1 MIKEKVSQTKNT
13 EKSKKST
20 LYFFIKRLFDIV
32 FSTFAIIVL
41 FIPMCIIALVIKLQ
55 DKGPAIYKA
64 QRAGLNGKPFSMLKF
79 RSMKIGADNLEEY
92 LSPELLEQY
101 KSEYKLDNDP
111 RLTKI
116 GSYIR
121 KTSLDEFPQFFNV
134 FAGQMSLVGPR
145 PIVKEELEFYGEQKT
160 KLLSV
165 KPGLTGYWQAYA
177 RNDVGYANGERQN
190 MELYYVDNRSV
201 LFDLKIIFRTVKCVI
216 TKRGAK

>member
-1 MIKEKVSQTKNT
+1 MIKEKESQTKNT
-13 EKSKKST
+13 ERAKKNT

-41 FIPMCIIALVIKLQ
+41 FIPMCFVALAIKLQ
-55 DKGPAIYKA
+55 DGGPVIYKA
-64 QRAGLNGKPFSMLKF
+64 QRVGLNGKPFSMFKF
-79 RSMKIGADNLEEY
+79 RSMKLGADNLEKQ

-101 KSEYKLDNDP
+101 KAEYKLDDDP

-121 KTSLDEFPQFFNV
+121 KTSIDEFPQFFNV
-134 FAGQMSLVGPR
+134 FAGQLSLVGPR
-145 PIVKEELEFYGEQKT
+145 PVVEEELAFYGEQKT
-160 KLLSV
+160 KFLSI

-190 MELYYVDNRSV
+190 MELYYIDNRSV
-201 LFDLKIIFRTVKCVI
+201 MFDLKIVFRTVKCVI